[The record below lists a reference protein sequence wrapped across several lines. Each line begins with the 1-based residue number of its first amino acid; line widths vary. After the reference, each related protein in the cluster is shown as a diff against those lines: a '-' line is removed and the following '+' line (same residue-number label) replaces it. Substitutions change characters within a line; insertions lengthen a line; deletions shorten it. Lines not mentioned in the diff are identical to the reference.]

1 EYAKLG
7 PALQEILNRFQL
19 VEMMSADMRQEED
32 NKKTASAVYELLQ
45 QDEYLAE
52 KMILPEELHTM
63 GFLEC
68 TRANFDY
75 LDSVES
81 VRVSGNN
88 HLRALQI
95 FLDITDAALQAVA
108 QHQAQI
114 SALEKARKEEAEFMK
129 KEERRLQKQKE
140 DEQKKAEKKAE
151 KEAKKRK
158 AEEAKAL
165 AAEAKK
171 RAGPHPDEPQDEEKP
186 KTGSGKARK
195 GKGAGDLSESDHAI
209 LRAKLP
215 GRAVPV
221 LRDGKSF

>member
-1 EYAKLG
+1 MEVRVRVRK
-7 PALQEILNRFQL
+7 
-19 VEMMSADMRQEED
+19 
-32 NKKTASAVYELLQ
+32 
-45 QDEYLAE
+45 
-52 KMILPEELHTM
+52 
-63 GFLEC
+63 
-68 TRANFDY
+68 
-75 LDSVES
+75 

-140 DEQKKAEKKAE
+140 DEQKKAEKKAD

-221 LRDGKSF
+221 LRDGKSFVETIALGVPCIWRCTRSCLKKSLEHHGSTTKDATTACIGVSADKTQFSAEFAEIMEAGGHGLGGGCGV